1 MTPLLSNPLLRTQSD
16 TRLTALAAAGHDHAF
31 EAIVERYRKPLSRYL
46 RRLLS
51 EPLAEDVLQATFV
64 RAWQA
69 LGSGTEVRDLR
80 PWLYRIAHNQAVNAL
95 RAAGPG
101 ESELPETMA
110 APQAVAAPDLAA
122 ERSET
127 LRSTLRGIGELPDRQ
142 RAALVAVAV
151 DDRPPADVAAELG
164 LSDGALRQLL
174 LRARTALRAAAT
186 ALTPYPVVSWLSA
199 GSEVSA
205 ARVAEVA
212 AGAGG
217 IGVAFKTGAAVLAA
231 GAVVAGAPALRDEAA
246 TSRATSVITE
256 QRSPARDTVTTVDD
270 HGGRGEDE
278 PGDDHG
284 GRGRDDDRSG
294 SSGPRSG
301 DDDDHSGSSGSGSSG
316 SGSSGSGSSGSGS
329 DDSDSSGSGS
339 SGSGSSGSG
348 SDDSDSSGSGSSGSS
363 GSGSSGSG
371 SDDD

>member
-69 LGSGTEVRDLR
+69 LGSGTDVRELR

-95 RAAGPG
+95 RAAGPA
-101 ESELPETMA
+101 ESELPQTMA

-127 LRSTLRGIGELPDRQ
+127 LRSTLRGIGDLPDRQ

-151 DDRPPADVAAELG
+151 DDRPHADVAAELG

-174 LRARTALRAAAT
+174 LRARTTLRAAAT

-205 ARVAEVA
+205 ARVARGGGRRRRHRRRLQGRCCGARRRRRGGGSARA
-212 AGAGG
+212 ARRVGH
-217 IGVAFKTGAAVLAA
+217 V
-231 GAVVAGAPALRDEAA
+231 
-246 TSRATSVITE
+246 
-256 QRSPARDTVTTVDD
+256 ARDVRD
-270 HGGRGEDE
+270 HRAALPRPGDEHDGGRSRRA
-278 PGDDHG
+278 
-284 GRGRDDDRSG
+284 GRGRARRR
-294 SSGPRSG
+294 PWRAIRARR
-301 DDDDHSGSSGSGSSG
+301 
-316 SGSSGSGSSGSGS
+316 
-329 DDSDSSGSGS
+329 
-339 SGSGSSGSG
+339 
-348 SDDSDSSGSGSSGSS
+348 
-363 GSGSSGSG
+363 
-371 SDDD
+371 